1 MQRKE
6 VRAFK
11 NELENYDV
19 YRERIDALNDLISL
33 CYHELSGLK
42 SPDFQN
48 IPVHSPAD
56 LEKRDRIYAEIDRH
70 RTNMERAKAKL
81 DEIDEVLER
90 MPVKF
95 RRAAFRVFAKKESLE
110 KVAQEYHY
118 SKKGMWYW
126 INKEIEKAL

>member
-1 MQRKE
+1 
-6 VRAFK
+6 
-11 NELENYDV
+11 
-19 YRERIDALNDLISL
+19 
-33 CYHELSGLK
+33 
-42 SPDFQN
+42 
-48 IPVHSPAD
+48 
-56 LEKRDRIYAEIDRH
+56 
-70 RTNMERAKAKL
+70 MERAKAKL
-81 DEIDEVLER
+81 DEIDEVLNR